1 MTKKIKILLVAF
13 GLVFATS
20 CDLDRLDNP
29 NAVTLSSADNNF
41 LLNRLAL
48 DFRNFFATAS
58 GFGMELTRMM
68 HLAND
73 RYEVSFTLTTGN
85 GMWNNAYANIL
96 TDAEA
101 LIARA
106 DEANLP
112 IHAGIART
120 YKAYTLMTMVDYF
133 GDIPWSQALNPS
145 EFNPGR
151 DDDAAVYD
159 VALATINAAIANFET
174 PTTVSPGANELYY
187 GSNAARWAKAAK
199 SVKLK
204 LLLNRRLIDA
214 AGATSGINALIADAG
229 GLINTLPEAF
239 RFNYSRTTANP
250 DSRHPRFVAYYTA
263 GGGQYQSNYYMW
275 HLTEAKKTG
284 ANTPGDASESPDPRA
299 RFYFYRQV
307 NANSTDIN
315 EIRCIGEFPPAH
327 YGAINAVFC
336 YPGQKGYW
344 GRDHLDRQGIPPD
357 GFRRTAIGIYP
368 VGGRFDANNPA
379 PNTSPAVGNQGLG
392 FQPIMMRS
400 YVQFMLAEAALFLGT
415 TGNPRTYLENGIRAS
430 MNDVW
435 DWSVTG
441 LEAALINT
449 FFGNKAGY
457 DTRVNAY
464 VAQVLAEYDAATDNT
479 GRMRVI
485 AREYWIAAWQNGVE
499 AYNLYRR
506 TGQPDGMQPGLEA
519 NFGSFPRTLL
529 YPSDHTVRNSN
540 ADQKASMDVQVFWDT
555 NPAGFIN

>member
-1 MTKKIKILLVAF
+1 MTKKIKIFFVAL
-13 GLVFATS
+13 GLVIATS

-41 LLNRLAL
+41 LLNRIAI

-58 GFGMELTRMM
+58 TFGMELTRMM

-96 TDAEA
+96 VDADA

-106 DEANLP
+106 DEAGLN

-120 YKAYTLMTMVDYF
+120 FKAYVLMTMVDYF

-151 DDDAAVYD
+151 DSDASVYD
-159 VALATINAAIANFET
+159 VALTTINQAIVNLET
-174 PTTVSPGANELYY
+174 PSTVTPGGQELYY
-187 GSNAARWAKAAK
+187 ASNVARWAKAAK
-199 SVKLK
+199 AVKLK
-204 LLLNRRLIDA
+204 LHLNKRLINA
-214 AGATSGINALIADAG
+214 AESTSAINALIADAG
-229 GLINTLPEAF
+229 GLMTGLPESF
-239 RFNYSRTTANP
+239 RFTYSRTQANP
-250 DSRHPRFVAYYTA
+250 DSRHPRFVGSYIA
-263 GGGQYQSNYYMW
+263 GGGAYQSNYYMW
-275 HLTEAKKTG
+275 HLTEAKK
-284 ANTPGDASESPDPRA
+284 ANPGDASDSPDPRA

-307 NANSTDIN
+307 NANSTDVN

-327 YGAINAVFC
+327 YAVFC
-336 YPGQKGYW
+336 YPGVRGYW

-357 GFRRTAIGIYP
+357 GFRRTVPGIYP
-368 VGGRFDANNPA
+368 SGGRFDADNPG
-379 PNTSPAVGNQGLG
+379 PTNSPLMGNQGLG
-392 FQPIMMRS
+392 FQPIMMAS
-400 YVQFMLAEAALFLGT
+400 YVRFMLAEAALTLGT
-415 TGNPRTYLENGIRAS
+415 TGDPRDYLEQGIRAS
-430 MNDVW
+430 MQEVW
-435 DWSVTG
+435 DFSTSG
-441 LEAALINT
+441 LEAALINS
-449 FFGNKAGY
+449 FFGNIAGY
-457 DTRVNAY
+457 NTRVNNY
-464 VAQVLAEYDAATDNT
+464 VNLVLAEYDAAGNNTD
-479 GRMRVI
+479 RMRII

-519 NFGSFPRTLL
+519 DFGSFPRTLL
-529 YPSDHTVRNSN
+529 YPTDHIVRNSN
-540 ADQKASMDVQVFWDT
+540 ADQKSSMNVQVFWDT